1 MKKIILILSLVL
13 LFGFF
18 IRSCT
23 DQRLGNEGAVA
34 EEYAPEAEVMTIRHS
49 IGTEVKN
56 LDPAFPLTFDEGNLF
71 FNIFETLVKLDSSG
85 NVTPG
90 AASFWEVSEDNLTY
104 TFHIRDTMWSDG
116 SKLTSRDF
124 FNGFKYILEE
134 ETESPFAYKLFPILN
149 AKAFHD
155 KLLDEDELG
164 ISVVDDNTLEIIL
177 ERPREDMLSLL
188 TLPYFTP
195 LKSEQRFQLRIEN
208 ELYPNATNG
217 RYFIDKE
224 SKEGFIILKKNPYHY
239 DYESE
244 KDKDIVIELI
254 TIESSSSRI
263 SAFQTG
269 VVDIASN
276 ILPKEADYLMGE
288 EARYE
293 FTGYGNFYYILNS
306 SKYPFNDRALRD
318 IVFMS
323 SQVEL
328 ISEEVKGD
336 RNLASLE
343 MLSSR
348 MNPNMYNIVGPQI
361 SENNR
366 INEDENRD
374 LGVLFRESGFID
386 RISILSFEEEMD
398 IKTAIALKS
407 VLEKNL
413 GIGVDLNISSIRDLP
428 KEELLNYD
436 IIQYPGFENIESV
449 LDIMEFWIWNY
460 PEISLG
466 LSEELEAE
474 IIQRNIS
481 ANEEKYLELL
491 VDIGNEMN
499 EGNVFLPVYNRSTTN
514 LIKPYIQGLDISKH
528 GFLLYDNIMIEK
540 K

>member
-13 LFGFF
+13 LFIFF
-18 IRSCT
+18 VRGCT
-23 DQRLGNEGAVA
+23 DQRLGNDGAVD
-34 EEYAPEAEVMTIRHS
+34 EEYSLEAEAMTIRHS

-56 LDPAFPLTFDEGNLF
+56 LNPAFPLTFDEGNLF
-71 FNIFETLVKLDSSG
+71 FNVYETLVKLDSNG
-85 NVTPG
+85 NITQG
-90 AASFWEVSEDNLTY
+90 SASSWEVSQDNLVY
-104 TFHIRDTMWSDG
+104 TFHLRNTMWSDG

-124 FNGFKYILEE
+124 FNGFKYILEK

-149 AKAFHD
+149 AQAFHD
-155 KLLDEDELG
+155 ELVDETELG
-164 ISVVDDNTLEIIL
+164 INIVDDNTLEIIL
-177 ERPREDMLSLL
+177 ERPREDILSLL

-244 KDKDIVIELI
+244 HDIVIELI

-276 ILPKEADYLMGE
+276 ILPNEGDYLMAE
-288 EARYE
+288 EGRYE

-306 SKYPFNDRALRD
+306 SKYPFNDETLRN
-318 IVFMS
+318 IARS
-323 SQVEL
+323 SAQIEL
-328 ISEEVKGD
+328 ISEGVNGD
-336 RNLASLE
+336 GNLTSLD

-348 MNPNMYNIVGPQI
+348 MNQNMYSKIESQI
-361 SENNR
+361 LDRR
-366 INEDENRD
+366 IINQGQNTD
-374 LGVLFRESGFID
+374 LGLLFRESGFID
-386 RISILSFEEEMD
+386 RISILSFEEEKD

-413 GIGVDLNISSIRDLP
+413 GIGVDLNISSMRDL
-428 KEELLNYD
+428 KKDELLNYD
-436 IIQYPGFENIESV
+436 IIQYPGFENIGSI
-449 LDIMEFWIWNY
+449 LDVMEFWLWNY
-460 PEISLG
+460 PEISLEI
-466 LSEELEAE
+466 SEDTKEE
-474 IIQRNIS
+474 ITQRNIS
-481 ANEEKYLELL
+481 PNDEAYIDLL
-491 VDIGNEMN
+491 VDIGNELN
-499 EGNVFLPVYNRSTTN
+499 DGDIFLPIYNKSATN
-514 LIKPYIQGLDISKH
+514 LIKPYVQGLDISKH
-528 GFLLYDNIMIEK
+528 GFLLYDNIMVEK

>member
-1 MKKIILILSLVL
+1 MKKIILILSLIL

-18 IRSCT
+18 LRSCT

-34 EEYAPEAEVMTIRHS
+34 EEYVPEAEVMTIRHS

-56 LDPAFPLTFDEGNLF
+56 LNPAFPLTFDEGNLF
-71 FNIFETLVKLDSSG
+71 FNVYETLVKLDSNG
-85 NVTPG
+85 NITQG
-90 AASFWEVSEDNLTY
+90 SASSWEVSQDNLVY
-104 TFHIRDTMWSDG
+104 TFHLRDTMWSDG

-124 FNGFKYILEE
+124 FNGFKYILEK

-155 KLLDEDELG
+155 KLVDETELG
-164 ISVVDDNTLEIIL
+164 INIVDDNTLEIIL
-177 ERPREDMLSLL
+177 ERPREDILKIL

-244 KDKDIVIELI
+244 HDIVIELI
-254 TIESSSSRI
+254 TIENSSSRI

-276 ILPKEADYLMGE
+276 ILPNEGDYLMAE
-288 EARYE
+288 EGRYE

-306 SKYPFNDRALRD
+306 SKYPFNDETLRN
-318 IVFMS
+318 IARS
-323 SQVEL
+323 SAQIEL
-328 ISEEVKGD
+328 ISEGVNGD
-336 RNLASLE
+336 GNLTSLD

-348 MNPNMYNIVGPQI
+348 MNQNMYSKIESQI
-361 SENNR
+361 LDRR
-366 INEDENRD
+366 IINQGQNTD
-374 LGVLFRESGFID
+374 LGLLFRESGFID
-386 RISILSFEEEMD
+386 RISILSFEEEKD
-398 IKTAIALKS
+398 IKTGIALKS

-413 GIGVDLNISSIRDLP
+413 GIGVDLNISSMRDL
-428 KEELLNYD
+428 KKDELLNYD
-436 IIQYPGFENIESV
+436 IIQYPGFENIGSI
-449 LDIMEFWIWNY
+449 LDVMEFWLWNY
-460 PEISLG
+460 PEISLEI
-466 LSEELEAE
+466 SEDTKEE
-474 IIQRNIS
+474 ITQRNIS
-481 ANEEKYLELL
+481 PNDEAYINLL
-491 VDIGNEMN
+491 VDIGNELN
-499 EGNVFLPVYNRSTTN
+499 DGDIFLPIYNKSATN
-514 LIKPYIQGLDISKH
+514 LIKPYVQGLDISKH
-528 GFLLYDNIMIEK
+528 GFLLYDNIMVEK

>member
-1 MKKIILILSLVL
+1 LKKIILILSLIL

-18 IRSCT
+18 LRSCT

-34 EEYAPEAEVMTIRHS
+34 EEYVPEAEVMTIRHS

-56 LDPAFPLTFDEGNLF
+56 LNPAFPLTFDEGNLF
-71 FNIFETLVKLDSSG
+71 FNVYETLVKLDSNG
-85 NVTPG
+85 NITQG
-90 AASFWEVSEDNLTY
+90 SASSWEVSQDNLVY
-104 TFHIRDTMWSDG
+104 TFHLRDTMWSDG

-149 AKAFHD
+149 AQAFHD
-155 KLLDEDELG
+155 ELVDETELG
-164 ISVVDDNTLEIIL
+164 INIVDDNTLEIIL
-177 ERPREDMLSLL
+177 ERPREDILKIL

-244 KDKDIVIELI
+244 HDIVIELI
-254 TIESSSSRI
+254 TIENSSSRI

-276 ILPKEADYLMGE
+276 ILPNEGDYLMAE
-288 EARYE
+288 EGRYE

-306 SKYPFNDRALRD
+306 SKYPFNDETLRN
-318 IVFMS
+318 IARS
-323 SQVEL
+323 SAQIEL
-328 ISEEVKGD
+328 ISEGVNGD
-336 RNLASLE
+336 GNLTSLD

-348 MNPNMYNIVGPQI
+348 MNQNMYSKIESQI
-361 SENNR
+361 LDRR
-366 INEDENRD
+366 IINQGQNTD
-374 LGVLFRESGFID
+374 LGLLFRESGFID
-386 RISILSFEEEMD
+386 RISILSFEEEKD

-413 GIGVDLNISSIRDLP
+413 GIGVDLNISSVRDL
-428 KEELLNYD
+428 KKDELLNYD
-436 IIQYPGFENIESV
+436 IIQYPGFENIGSI
-449 LDIMEFWIWNY
+449 LDVMEFWLWNY
-460 PEISLG
+460 PEISLEI
-466 LSEELEAE
+466 SEDTKEE
-474 IIQRNIS
+474 ITQRNIS
-481 ANEEKYLELL
+481 PNDEAYINLL
-491 VDIGNEMN
+491 VDIGNELN
-499 EGNVFLPVYNRSTTN
+499 DGDIFLPIYNKSATN
-514 LIKPYIQGLDISKH
+514 LIKPYVQGLDISKH
-528 GFLLYDNIMIEK
+528 GFLLYDNIMVEK

>member
-1 MKKIILILSLVL
+1 MKKIILILSLIL

-18 IRSCT
+18 LRSCT

-34 EEYAPEAEVMTIRHS
+34 EEYVPEAEVMTIRHS

-56 LDPAFPLTFDEGNLF
+56 LNPAFPLTFDEGNLF
-71 FNIFETLVKLDSSG
+71 FNVYETLVKLDSNG
-85 NVTPG
+85 NITQG
-90 AASFWEVSEDNLTY
+90 SASSWEVSQDNLVY
-104 TFHIRDTMWSDG
+104 TFHLRDTMWSDG

-149 AKAFHD
+149 AQAFHD
-155 KLLDEDELG
+155 ELVDETELG
-164 ISVVDDNTLEIIL
+164 INIVDDNTLEIIL
-177 ERPREDMLSLL
+177 ERPREDILKIL

-244 KDKDIVIELI
+244 HDIVIELI
-254 TIESSSSRI
+254 TIENSSSRI

-276 ILPKEADYLMGE
+276 ILPNEGDYLMAE
-288 EARYE
+288 EGRYE

-306 SKYPFNDRALRD
+306 SKYPFNDETLRN
-318 IVFMS
+318 IARS
-323 SQVEL
+323 SAQIEL
-328 ISEEVKGD
+328 ISEGVNGD
-336 RNLASLE
+336 GNLTSLD

-348 MNPNMYNIVGPQI
+348 MNQNMYSKIESQI
-361 SENNR
+361 LDRR
-366 INEDENRD
+366 IINQGQNTD
-374 LGVLFRESGFID
+374 LGLLFRESGFID
-386 RISILSFEEEMD
+386 RISILSFEEEKD
-398 IKTAIALKS
+398 IKTAISLKS

-413 GIGVDLNISSIRDLP
+413 GIGVDLNISSVRDL
-428 KEELLNYD
+428 KKDELLNYD
-436 IIQYPGFENIESV
+436 IIQYPGFENIGSI
-449 LDIMEFWIWNY
+449 LDVMEFWLWNY
-460 PEISLG
+460 PEISLEI
-466 LSEELEAE
+466 SEDTKEE
-474 IIQRNIS
+474 ITQRNIS
-481 ANEEKYLELL
+481 PNDEAYINLL
-491 VDIGNEMN
+491 VDIGNELN
-499 EGNVFLPVYNRSTTN
+499 DGDIFLPIYNKSATN
-514 LIKPYIQGLDISKH
+514 LIKPYVQGLDISKH
-528 GFLLYDNIMIEK
+528 GFLLYDNIMVEK

>member
-1 MKKIILILSLVL
+1 MKKIILILSLIL

-18 IRSCT
+18 LRSCT

-34 EEYAPEAEVMTIRHS
+34 EEYVPEAEVMTIRHS

-56 LDPAFPLTFDEGNLF
+56 LNPAFPLTFDEGNLF
-71 FNIFETLVKLDSSG
+71 FNVYETLVKLDSNG
-85 NVTPG
+85 NITQG
-90 AASFWEVSEDNLTY
+90 SASSWEVSQDNLVY
-104 TFHIRDTMWSDG
+104 TFHLRDTMWSDG

-149 AKAFHD
+149 AQAFHD
-155 KLLDEDELG
+155 ELVDETELG
-164 ISVVDDNTLEIIL
+164 INIVDDNTLEIIL
-177 ERPREDMLSLL
+177 ERPREDILKIL

-244 KDKDIVIELI
+244 HDIVIELI
-254 TIESSSSRI
+254 TIENSSSRI

-276 ILPKEADYLMGE
+276 ILPNEGDYLMAE
-288 EARYE
+288 EGRYE

-306 SKYPFNDRALRD
+306 SKYPFNDETLRN
-318 IVFMS
+318 IARS
-323 SQVEL
+323 SAQIEL
-328 ISEEVKGD
+328 ISEGVNGD
-336 RNLASLE
+336 GNLTSLD

-348 MNPNMYNIVGPQI
+348 MNQNMYSKIESQI
-361 SENNR
+361 LDRR
-366 INEDENRD
+366 IINQGQNTD
-374 LGVLFRESGFID
+374 LGLLFRESGFID
-386 RISILSFEEEMD
+386 RISILSFEEEKD

-413 GIGVDLNISSIRDLP
+413 GIGVDLNISSVRDL
-428 KEELLNYD
+428 KKDELLNYD
-436 IIQYPGFENIESV
+436 IIQYPGFENIGSI
-449 LDIMEFWIWNY
+449 LDVMEFWLWNY
-460 PEISLG
+460 PEISLEI
-466 LSEELEAE
+466 SEDTKEE
-474 IIQRNIS
+474 ITQRNIS
-481 ANEEKYLELL
+481 PNDEAYINLL
-491 VDIGNEMN
+491 VDIGNELN
-499 EGNVFLPVYNRSTTN
+499 DGDIFLPIYNKSATN
-514 LIKPYIQGLDISKH
+514 LIKPYVQGLDISKH
-528 GFLLYDNIMIEK
+528 GFLLYDNIMVEK